1 MSLATRT
8 LWLPLAVLAAGGG
21 GATGGS
27 RLEAQVPRFSVGGGV
42 TVPVGGYGTNDGAGW
57 HLLGAALAPLSVPL
71 ALRVDAMYGRTPRQ
85 GLETGH
91 TWLWGGSAS
100 LVWRLPRT
108 EPTLRPYLLTGLGI
122 YNVGVVRAGVPSTS
136 RTGVAWSGGG
146 GLSLLGLGPAIG
158 FVEARFITI
167 RTGGGATNLF
177 PISAGFVLR

>member
-1 MSLATRT
+1 MSANARILYLLLA
-8 LWLPLAVLAAGGG
+8 LVAAR
-21 GATGGS
+21 GAGAS
-27 RLEAQVPRFSVGGGV
+27 DVAAQRARFSVGGGV
-42 TVPVGGYGTNDGAGW
+42 TVPAGGYGTADGAGW
-57 HLLGAALAPLSVPL
+57 HLLGAALAPLSGPL

-91 TWLWGGSAS
+91 TWLWGGTAS
-100 LVWRLPRT
+100 IVWRLPRA

-146 GLSLLGLGPAIG
+146 GLALLGLGPALA

-167 RTGGGATNLF
+167 RTSGGATNLF
-177 PISAGFVLR
+177 PISAGLVLR

>member
-1 MSLATRT
+1 MIVNTRIPCLMLALVAARG
-8 LWLPLAVLAAGGG
+8 AGAARLAAQG
-21 GATGGS
+21 
-27 RLEAQVPRFSVGGGV
+27 PRFSVGGGM

-57 HLLGAALAPLSVPL
+57 HLLGAALVRVSAPL

-85 GLETGH
+85 GLEIGH
-91 TWLWGGSAS
+91 TWLWGGTAS
-100 LVWRLPRT
+100 IVWRLPRA

-122 YNVGVVRAGVPSTS
+122 YTVGVVRAGIPSTS

-146 GLSLLGLGPAIG
+146 GLSLLGVGPAIG

-167 RTGGGATNLF
+167 RTSGGATNLF